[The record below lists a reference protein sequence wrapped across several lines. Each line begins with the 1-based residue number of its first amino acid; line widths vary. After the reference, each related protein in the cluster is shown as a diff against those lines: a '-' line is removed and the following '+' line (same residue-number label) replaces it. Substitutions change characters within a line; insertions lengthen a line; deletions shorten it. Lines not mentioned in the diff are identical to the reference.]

1 MWTNGGEYVPK
12 KIRDMIRIIKED
24 GWYELKRKGSS
35 HIQYKHPTKPGKV
48 TISVGSSLN
57 EDLDKETEESI
68 LRQAGM
74 K

>member
-1 MWTNGGEYVPK
+1 MPK
-12 KIRDMIRIIKED
+12 KIRDMIRIIKDD
-24 GWYELKRKGSS
+24 GWFELKLKGSS
-35 HIQYKHPTKPGKV
+35 HIQYRHPTKKGKV

-57 EDLDKETEESI
+57 EDLDKETEASI